1 MQISLSVVLPGEPG
15 SVPVARAL
23 VRQACE
29 QLGVEQAVAERV
41 TLAVGELAANAVR
54 HTGSPSFEVRAELD
68 GRSGRFTVLDDG
80 PGLPE
85 EVPTP
90 GHDGGHGLTIVRALA
105 DTLDAGRGPDGRHR
119 VRITMPLTARE
130 TLPR

>member
-1 MQISLSVVLPGEPG
+1 MQICLSVLLPGQPG

-54 HTGSPSFEVRAELD
+54 HTGSASFEVRAELD
-68 GRSGRFTVLDDG
+68 GRSGRFAVLDDG
-80 PGLPE
+80 PGLPAD
-85 EVPTP
+85 VPAP
-90 GHDGGHGLTIVRALA
+90 GPDGGNGLTIVRALA
-105 DTLDAGRGPDGRHR
+105 DTLDAGRDADGRHR
-119 VRITMPLTARE
+119 VQIAMPLTARE
-130 TLPR
+130 PFAR